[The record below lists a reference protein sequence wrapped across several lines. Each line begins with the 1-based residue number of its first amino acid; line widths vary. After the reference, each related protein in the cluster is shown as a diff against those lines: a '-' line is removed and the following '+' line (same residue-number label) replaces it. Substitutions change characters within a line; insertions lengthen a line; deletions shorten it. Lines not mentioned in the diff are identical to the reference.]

1 MPLGKHMRYQKEKNM
16 KKVKRILA
24 TVLATAL
31 LLSAAACASTT
42 TATTAAATT
51 AATTAAGETTAA
63 AVETTAAGATF
74 KVGVAMPT
82 QSSERWIA
90 DGANIKGQLEALGY
104 VVDLQYAED
113 DVQAQV
119 NQIENMIT
127 NGANC
132 LVIAAID
139 SSALVN
145 ILAKAKESE
154 IPVIAYDRLLMNTDA
169 VSYYA
174 TFDNYQVGVLQASYL
189 VDALGLK
196 DGKGPF
202 NVELFA
208 GSPDDN
214 NATLFWNGAM
224 DTLQQYIDSKQ
235 IVVLSGQVEFE
246 KCAILRWSQEGAQA
260 RMENILSGTYS
271 GGAKVDGVLSPYDG
285 LSYGIA
291 AALEGAG
298 YTVGEGWPL
307 ITGQDAEL
315 MGVKNLISGKQAM
328 TVFKD
333 TRVLAS
339 KCVKMVEAVLKGT
352 EPEINDTKTY
362 DNGVLVVPSF
372 LCTPVAVT
380 KDNYVKEVIDAGYY
394 TAEQV
399 AG

>member
-1 MPLGKHMRYQKEKNM
+1 M

-24 TVLATAL
+24 TILATAML
-31 LLSAAACASTT
+31 ISVAACSAVDTKTTVAATTKDAAATT
-42 TATTAAATT
+42 TTAGTDATATTAAAGKTYR
-51 AATTAAGETTAA
+51 
-63 AVETTAAGATF
+63 
-74 KVGVAMPT
+74 VGVAMPT

-90 DGANIKGQLEALGY
+90 DGANVKKQLEDLGY

-145 ILAKAKESE
+145 ILAKAKESK

-196 DGKGPF
+196 DSTKGPF

-224 DTLQQYIDSKQ
+224 DTLKPFIDSKQ
-235 IVVLSGQVEFE
+235 IVVLSGQTTFE
-246 KCAILRWSQEGAQA
+246 KCAILRWAQEVAQA

-271 GGAKVDGVLSPYDG
+271 GGAKVDAVLSPYDG

-298 YTVGEGWPL
+298 YKVGTGWPL

-339 KCVKMVEAVLKGT
+339 KCVKMVDAVLKGT
-352 EPEINDTKTY
+352 TPEINDTKTY
-362 DNGVLVVPSF
+362 NNGVLVVPSF

-394 TAEQV
+394 TAAQV

>member
-1 MPLGKHMRYQKEKNM
+1 M
-16 KKVKRILA
+16 KKVMRILA
-24 TVLATAL
+24 TALTAAL
-31 LLSAAACASTT
+31 LLSATACTSTT
-42 TATTAAATT
+42 AGTSAAAGTTAATTAAATT
-51 AATTAAGETTAA
+51 AAATTADSGKTYR
-63 AVETTAAGATF
+63 
-74 KVGVAMPT
+74 VGVAMPT

-90 DGANIKGQLEALGY
+90 DGANVKKQLEALGY

-145 ILAKAKESE
+145 ILAKAKSSS

-196 DGKGPF
+196 DSTKGPF

-224 DTLQQYIDSKQ
+224 DTLKPYIDSKQ
-235 IVVLSGQVEFE
+235 IVVLSGQTKFE
-246 KCAILRWSQEGAQA
+246 ECATLRWAQEVAQA

-271 GGAKVDGVLSPYDG
+271 GGAKVNAVLSPYDG
-285 LSYGIA
+285 ISYGIA

-298 YTVGEGWPL
+298 YKVGTGWPL

-339 KCVKMVEAVLKGT
+339 KCVKMVDAVLKGT
-352 EPEINDTKTY
+352 TPEINDTKTY
-362 DNGVLVVPSF
+362 NNGVLVVPSY

-380 KDNYVKEVIDAGYY
+380 KDNYVKEVIDSGYY
-394 TAEQV
+394 TADQV

>member
-1 MPLGKHMRYQKEKNM
+1 M

-24 TVLATAL
+24 TILAATL
-31 LLSAAACASTT
+31 LISAAACTVVDTKTTTAASTAAAGT
-42 TATTAAATT
+42 DATATTAAS
-51 AATTAAGETTAA
+51 GQS
-63 AVETTAAGATF
+63 F
-74 KVGVAMPT
+74 KIGVAMPT
-82 QSSERWIA
+82 QSSERWIN
-90 DGANIKGQLEALGY
+90 DGANMKTKLEELGY
-104 VVDLQYAED
+104 TVDLQYAED

-132 LVIAAID
+132 LVIAAVD

-145 ILAKAKESE
+145 VLAKAKAAN
-154 IPVIAYDRLLMNTDA
+154 IPVIAYDRLLMDTDA

-174 TFDNYQVGVLQASYL
+174 TFDNYQVGVLEATYL
-189 VDALGLK
+189 VEALGLK

-214 NATLFWNGAM
+214 NAKLFWQGAM
-224 DTLQQYIDSKQ
+224 DTLKEYIDSGK
-235 IVVLSGQVEFE
+235 IVVLSGQTDFDS
-246 KCAILRWSQEGAQA
+246 CAILRWSQETAQQ

-271 GGAKVDGVLSPYDG
+271 GGTKVDAVLSPYDG

-291 AALEGAG
+291 SALEGAG
-298 YTVGEGWPL
+298 YKVGEGWPL

-315 MGVKNLISGKQAM
+315 MAIKNIISGKQAM

-333 TRVLAS
+333 TRVLAE
-339 KCVKMVEAVLKGT
+339 KCVSMVQAVLTGST
-352 EPEINDTKTY
+352 PEINNTETY
-362 DNGVLVVPSF
+362 DNNVLVVPSY

-380 KDNYVKEVIDAGYY
+380 KDNYVKEVIDVGYY
-394 TAEQV
+394 TADQV

>member
-1 MPLGKHMRYQKEKNM
+1 M
-16 KKVKRILA
+16 KKVKRIIA
-24 TVLATAL
+24 TIIATAML
-31 LLSAAACASTT
+31 ASVAACTTVDTKATT
-42 TATTAAATT
+42 TAAPAQS
-51 AATTAAGETTAA
+51 
-63 AVETTAAGATF
+63 F

-90 DGANIKGQLEALGY
+90 DGANVKQQLEDLGY

-113 DVQAQV
+113 DIQAQV

-145 ILAKAKESE
+145 ILAKAKEAK

-189 VDALGLK
+189 VEALGLT
-196 DGKGPF
+196 DSTKGPF

-224 DTLQQYIDSKQ
+224 DTLKPYIDSKQ
-235 IVVLSGQVEFE
+235 IVVLSGQTTFE
-246 KCAILRWSQEGAQA
+246 ECAILRWAQEVAQA

-271 GGAKVDGVLSPYDG
+271 GGAKVDAVLSPYDG

-298 YTVGEGWPL
+298 YKVGEGWPL

-315 MGVKNLISGKQAM
+315 MGVKNLISGKQAQ

-339 KCVKMVEAVLKGT
+339 KCVKMVDAVLKGT

-362 DNGVLVVPSF
+362 NNGVLVVPSF
-372 LCTPVAVT
+372 LCTPVSVT

-394 TAEQV
+394 TAAQV

>member
-1 MPLGKHMRYQKEKNM
+1 M

-24 TVLATAL
+24 TILATAL
-31 LLSAAACASTT
+31 LMSAAACTAVDTKTTT
-42 TATTAAATT
+42 TAAAATT
-51 AATTAAGETTAA
+51 AADTTKAA
-63 AVETTAAGATF
+63 ADTTKAAADTTKAAATTVF

-90 DGANIKGQLEALGY
+90 DGSNIKKQLEELGY

-145 ILAKAKESE
+145 ILAKAKEAK

-196 DGKGPF
+196 DNKGPF
-202 NVELFA
+202 NIELFA

-224 DTLQQYIDSKQ
+224 DTLKPYIDSKQ
-235 IVVLSGQVEFE
+235 LVVLSGQVDFE
-246 KCAILRWSQEGAQA
+246 KCATLRWAQEVAQA

-271 GGAKVDGVLSPYDG
+271 GGQKVNAVLSPYDG

-298 YTVGEGWPL
+298 YKVGTGWPL
-307 ITGQDAEL
+307 ITGQDAEV
-315 MGVKNLISGKQAM
+315 MGVKNIISGKQAM

-352 EPEINDTKTY
+352 APEINDTKTY
-362 DNGVLVVPSF
+362 NNGVLVVPSF

-380 KDNYVKEVIDAGYY
+380 KDNYVKEVVDSGYY
-394 TAEQV
+394 TADKL
-399 AG
+399 AS

>member
-1 MPLGKHMRYQKEKNM
+1 M
-16 KKVKRILA
+16 KKVKRIIATIIA
-24 TVLATAL
+24 TVMLVSVASCTAVD
-31 LLSAAACASTT
+31 TK
-42 TATTAAATT
+42 TTAAATT
-51 AATTAAGETTAA
+51 KAAAAAETTAAAAAATTAAAAETTAA
-63 AVETTAAGATF
+63 AGTTF

-90 DGANIKGQLEALGY
+90 DGANVKTQLEALGY

-113 DVQAQV
+113 DIQAQV

-145 ILAKAKESE
+145 ILAKAKSAN

-174 TFDNYQVGVLQASYL
+174 TFDNFQVGVLQASYL
-189 VDALGLK
+189 VDALGLT
-196 DGKGPF
+196 DSTKGPF

-224 DTLQQYIDSKQ
+224 KTLQPYIDSKQ
-235 IVVLSGQVEFE
+235 IVVLSGQTTFE
-246 KCAILRWSQEGAQA
+246 KCATLRWAQEVAQA

-271 GGAKVDGVLSPYDG
+271 GGAKVDAVLSPYDG

-298 YTVGEGWPL
+298 YKVGAGWPL

-339 KCVKMVEAVLKGT
+339 KCVKMVDAVLKGT
-352 EPEINDTKTY
+352 TPEINDTKTY
-362 DNGVLVVPSF
+362 NNGVLVVPSF

-394 TAEQV
+394 TAAQV

>member
-1 MPLGKHMRYQKEKNM
+1 M
-16 KKVKRILA
+16 KKVKRIIA
-24 TVLATAL
+24 TIIATAMMVSL
-31 LLSAAACASTT
+31 AACTAVDTKTT
-42 TATTAAATT
+42 TVAATT
-51 AATTAAGETTAA
+51 KATAAAGETTAA
-63 AVETTAAGATF
+63 AGTTY

-90 DGANIKGQLEALGY
+90 DGANVKKQLEDLGY
-104 VVDLQYAED
+104 AVDLQYAED

-145 ILAKAKESE
+145 ILAKAKEAK

-174 TFDNYQVGVLQASYL
+174 TFDNFQVGVLQASYL

-196 DGKGPF
+196 DSTKGPF

-224 DTLQQYIDSKQ
+224 ETLQPYIDSKQ
-235 IVVLSGQVEFE
+235 IVVLSGQTTFE
-246 KCAILRWSQEGAQA
+246 KCAILRWAQEVAQA

-271 GGAKVDGVLSPYDG
+271 GGAKVDAVLSPYDG

-298 YTVGEGWPL
+298 YKVGEGWPL

-333 TRVLAS
+333 TRVLAA
-339 KCVKMVEAVLKGT
+339 KCVKMVDAVLKGT

-362 DNGVLVVPSF
+362 NNGVLVVPSF
-372 LCTPVAVT
+372 LCTPVSVT

-394 TAEQV
+394 TADQV

>member
-1 MPLGKHMRYQKEKNM
+1 M
-16 KKVKRILA
+16 KKVKRIIA
-24 TVLATAL
+24 TII
-31 LLSAAACASTT
+31 AAAMLISVAACTAVETKTT
-42 TATTAAATT
+42 TAAAAAATTTAAAAAATT
-51 AATTAAGETTAA
+51 AAAGTTY
-63 AVETTAAGATF
+63 

-90 DGANIKGQLEALGY
+90 DGANVKTQLEALGY

-113 DVQAQV
+113 DIQAQV

-145 ILAKAKESE
+145 ILAKAKAAN

-196 DGKGPF
+196 DSTKGPF

-224 DTLQQYIDSKQ
+224 DTLQPYLDSKQ
-235 IVVLSGQVEFE
+235 IVVLSGQTTFE
-246 KCAILRWSQEGAQA
+246 KCAILRWAQEVAQA

-271 GGAKVDGVLSPYDG
+271 GGAKVDAVLSPYDG

-298 YTVGEGWPL
+298 YKVGAEWPL

-339 KCVKMVEAVLKGT
+339 KCVKMVDAVLKGT
-352 EPEINDTKTY
+352 KPEINDTETY
-362 DNGVLVVPSF
+362 NNGVLVVPSF

-394 TAEQV
+394 TAAQV

>member
-1 MPLGKHMRYQKEKNM
+1 M
-16 KKVKRILA
+16 KKVKRIIA
-24 TVLATAL
+24 TIIATAMMVSL
-31 LLSAAACASTT
+31 AACTAVDTKTT
-42 TATTAAATT
+42 TVAATT
-51 AATTAAGETTAA
+51 KATAAAGETTAA
-63 AVETTAAGATF
+63 AGTTY

-90 DGANIKGQLEALGY
+90 DGANVKKQLEDLGY
-104 VVDLQYAED
+104 AVDLQYAED

-145 ILAKAKESE
+145 ILAKAKEAK

-174 TFDNYQVGVLQASYL
+174 TFDNFQVGVLQASYL

-196 DGKGPF
+196 DSTKGPF

-224 DTLQQYIDSKQ
+224 ETLQPYIDSKQ
-235 IVVLSGQVEFE
+235 IVVLSGQTTFE
-246 KCAILRWSQEGAQA
+246 KCAILRWAQEVAQA

-271 GGAKVDGVLSPYDG
+271 GGAKVDAVLSPYDG

-298 YTVGEGWPL
+298 YKVGEGWPL

-333 TRVLAS
+333 TRVLAA
-339 KCVKMVEAVLKGT
+339 KCVKMVDAVLKGT

-362 DNGVLVVPSF
+362 NNGVLVVPSF
-372 LCTPVAVT
+372 LCTPVSVT

-394 TAEQV
+394 TAAQV

>member
-1 MPLGKHMRYQKEKNM
+1 M
-16 KKVKRILA
+16 KKVLRILA
-24 TVLATAL
+24 TVLTSAM
-31 LLSAAACASTT
+31 LLSATACTVVDTKTT
-42 TATTAAATT
+42 TATTTAAAAATT
-51 AATTAAGETTAA
+51 KAAADATTADTTASS
-63 AVETTAAGATF
+63 TTF

-90 DGANIKGQLEALGY
+90 DGANMKAQLEEKGY

-145 ILAKAKESE
+145 VLEKAKTAG
-154 IPVIAYDRLLMNTDA
+154 IPVIAYDRLLMDTDA

-174 TFDNYQVGVLQASYL
+174 TFDNYQVGVLQAGYL
-189 VDALGLK
+189 VTALDLENAA
-196 DGKGPF
+196 GPF
-202 NVELFA
+202 NIELFA

-214 NATLFWNGAM
+214 NATMFWNGAM
-224 DTLQQYIDSKQ
+224 DTLKPYIDSGKL
-235 IVVLSGQVEFE
+235 VVLSGQTDFE

-271 GGAKVDGVLSPYDG
+271 GGAKVNAVLSPYDG

-291 AALEGAG
+291 SALEGAG
-298 YTVGEGWPL
+298 YTVGEGWPI

-315 MGVKNLISGKQAM
+315 MAVKNIISGKQAA

-339 KCVKMVEAVLKGT
+339 KCVLMVDAVLKGT

-362 DNGVLVVPSF
+362 NNGVIVVPSF
-372 LCTPVAVT
+372 LCSPVSVD
-380 KDNYVKEVIDAGYY
+380 KSNYEKEIIDAGYY
-394 TAEQV
+394 TADQV
-399 AG
+399 KEG

>member
-1 MPLGKHMRYQKEKNM
+1 M
-16 KKVKRILA
+16 KKVMRILA
-24 TVLATAL
+24 TALTAAL
-31 LLSAAACASTT
+31 LLSATACTSTT
-42 TATTAAATT
+42 AGTSVAAGTTAATTAAATT
-51 AATTAAGETTAA
+51 AAATTAA
-63 AVETTAAGATF
+63 ATTADSGKTYR
-74 KVGVAMPT
+74 VGVAMPT

-90 DGANIKGQLEALGY
+90 DGANVKKQLEALGY

-145 ILAKAKESE
+145 ILAKAKSSS

-196 DGKGPF
+196 DSTKGPF

-224 DTLQQYIDSKQ
+224 DTLKPYIDSKQ
-235 IVVLSGQVEFE
+235 IVVLSGQTKFE
-246 KCAILRWSQEGAQA
+246 ECATLRWAQEVAQA

-271 GGAKVDGVLSPYDG
+271 GGAKVNAVLSPYDG
-285 LSYGIA
+285 ISYGIA

-298 YTVGEGWPL
+298 YKVGTGWPL

-339 KCVKMVEAVLKGT
+339 KCVKMVDAVLKGT
-352 EPEINDTKTY
+352 TPEINDTKTY
-362 DNGVLVVPSF
+362 NNGVLVVPSY

-380 KDNYVKEVIDAGYY
+380 KDNYVKEVIDSGYY
-394 TAEQV
+394 TADQV

>member
-1 MPLGKHMRYQKEKNM
+1 M

-24 TVLATAL
+24 TILATAML
-31 LLSAAACASTT
+31 ISVAACSAVDTKTTVTVAATTKDAAATT
-42 TATTAAATT
+42 TTAGTDATATTAAAGKTYR
-51 AATTAAGETTAA
+51 
-63 AVETTAAGATF
+63 
-74 KVGVAMPT
+74 VGVAMPT

-90 DGANIKGQLEALGY
+90 DGANVKKQLEDLGY

-145 ILAKAKESE
+145 ILAKAKESK

-196 DGKGPF
+196 DSTKGPF

-224 DTLQQYIDSKQ
+224 DTLKPFIDSKQ
-235 IVVLSGQVEFE
+235 IVVLSGQTTFE
-246 KCAILRWSQEGAQA
+246 KCAILRWAQEVAQA

-271 GGAKVDGVLSPYDG
+271 GGAKVDAVLSPYDG

-298 YTVGEGWPL
+298 YKVGTGWPL

-339 KCVKMVEAVLKGT
+339 KCVKMVDAVLKGT
-352 EPEINDTKTY
+352 TPEINDTKTY
-362 DNGVLVVPSF
+362 NNGVLVVPSF

-394 TAEQV
+394 TAAQV

>member
-1 MPLGKHMRYQKEKNM
+1 M
-16 KKVKRILA
+16 KKVKRIIA
-24 TVLATAL
+24 TIIATAML
-31 LLSAAACASTT
+31 VSLAACTTVDTKTT
-42 TATTAAATT
+42 TVAATT
-51 AATTAAGETTAA
+51 KATAAAGETTAA
-63 AVETTAAGATF
+63 AGTTY

-90 DGANIKGQLEALGY
+90 DGANVKKQLEDLGY
-104 VVDLQYAED
+104 AVDLQYAED

-145 ILAKAKESE
+145 ILAKAKEAK

-174 TFDNYQVGVLQASYL
+174 TFDNFQVGVLQASYL

-196 DGKGPF
+196 DSTKGPF

-224 DTLQQYIDSKQ
+224 ETLQPYIDSKQ
-235 IVVLSGQVEFE
+235 IVVLSGQTTFE
-246 KCAILRWSQEGAQA
+246 KCAILRWAQEVAQA

-271 GGAKVDGVLSPYDG
+271 GGAKVDAVLSPYDG

-298 YTVGEGWPL
+298 YKVGEGWPL

-333 TRVLAS
+333 TRVLAA
-339 KCVKMVEAVLKGT
+339 KCVKMVDAVLKGT

-362 DNGVLVVPSF
+362 NNGVLVVPSF
-372 LCTPVAVT
+372 LCTPVSVT

-394 TAEQV
+394 TADQV

>member
-1 MPLGKHMRYQKEKNM
+1 M

-24 TVLATAL
+24 TILATAML
-31 LLSAAACASTT
+31 ISVAACSAVDTKTTVTVAATTKDAAATT
-42 TATTAAATT
+42 TTAGTDATATTAAAGKTYR
-51 AATTAAGETTAA
+51 
-63 AVETTAAGATF
+63 
-74 KVGVAMPT
+74 VGVAMPT

-90 DGANIKGQLEALGY
+90 DGANVKKQLEDLGY
-104 VVDLQYAED
+104 EVDLQYAED

-145 ILAKAKESE
+145 ILAKAKESK

-196 DGKGPF
+196 DSTKGPF

-224 DTLQQYIDSKQ
+224 DTLKPFIDSKQ
-235 IVVLSGQVEFE
+235 IVVLSGQTTFE
-246 KCAILRWSQEGAQA
+246 KCAILRWAQEVAQA

-271 GGAKVDGVLSPYDG
+271 GGAKVDAVLSPYDG

-298 YTVGEGWPL
+298 YKVGTGWPL

-339 KCVKMVEAVLKGT
+339 KCVKMVDAVLKGT
-352 EPEINDTKTY
+352 TPEINDTKTY
-362 DNGVLVVPSF
+362 NNGVLVVPSF

-394 TAEQV
+394 TAAQV

>member
-1 MPLGKHMRYQKEKNM
+1 M
-16 KKVKRILA
+16 KKVMRILA
-24 TVLATAL
+24 TALTAAL
-31 LLSAAACASTT
+31 LLSATACTSTT
-42 TATTAAATT
+42 AGTSAAAGTTAATTAAATT
-51 AATTAAGETTAA
+51 AAATTAA
-63 AVETTAAGATF
+63 ATTADSGKTYR
-74 KVGVAMPT
+74 VGVAMPT

-90 DGANIKGQLEALGY
+90 DGANVKKQLEALGY

-145 ILAKAKESE
+145 ILAKAKSSS

-196 DGKGPF
+196 DSTKGPF

-224 DTLQQYIDSKQ
+224 DTLKPYIDSKQ
-235 IVVLSGQVEFE
+235 IVVLSGQTKFE
-246 KCAILRWSQEGAQA
+246 ECATLRWAQEVAQA

-271 GGAKVDGVLSPYDG
+271 GGAKVNAVLSPYDG
-285 LSYGIA
+285 ISYGIA

-298 YTVGEGWPL
+298 YKVGTGWPL

-339 KCVKMVEAVLKGT
+339 KCVKMVDAVLKGT
-352 EPEINDTKTY
+352 TPEINDTKTY
-362 DNGVLVVPSF
+362 NNGVLVVPSY

-380 KDNYVKEVIDAGYY
+380 KDNYVKEVIDSGYY
-394 TAEQV
+394 TADQV

>member
-1 MPLGKHMRYQKEKNM
+1 M
-16 KKVKRILA
+16 KKVKRIIA
-24 TVLATAL
+24 TIIATAML
-31 LLSAAACASTT
+31 VSVAAC
-42 TATTAAATT
+42 TAVDTKTTTAAATT
-51 AATTAAGETTAA
+51 KAAAETTAA
-63 AVETTAAGATF
+63 AAETTKAAGTTF
-74 KVGVAMPT
+74 RVGVAMPT

-90 DGANIKGQLEALGY
+90 DGANVKQQLEDLGY

-145 ILAKAKESE
+145 ILAKAKESK

-196 DGKGPF
+196 DSTKGPF

-224 DTLQQYIDSKQ
+224 DTLQPYIDSKQ
-235 IVVLSGQVEFE
+235 IVVLSGQTAFE
-246 KCAILRWSQEGAQA
+246 ECAILRWAQEVAQA

-271 GGAKVDGVLSPYDG
+271 GGAKVDAVLSPYDG

-298 YTVGEGWPL
+298 YKVGEGWPL

-339 KCVKMVEAVLKGT
+339 KCVKMVDAVLKGT

-362 DNGVLVVPSF
+362 NNGVFVVPSF

-394 TAEQV
+394 TADQV

>member
-1 MPLGKHMRYQKEKNM
+1 M
-16 KKVKRILA
+16 KKVKRIIA
-24 TVLATAL
+24 TIIATAML
-31 LLSAAACASTT
+31 VSLAACTAVDTKTT
-42 TATTAAATT
+42 TVAATT
-51 AATTAAGETTAA
+51 KATVAAGETTAA
-63 AVETTAAGATF
+63 PAGETTAAAGTTY

-90 DGANIKGQLEALGY
+90 DGANVKKQLEDLGY
-104 VVDLQYAED
+104 AVDLQYAED

-145 ILAKAKESE
+145 ILAKAKEAK

-174 TFDNYQVGVLQASYL
+174 TFDNFQVGVLQASYL

-196 DGKGPF
+196 DSTKGPF

-224 DTLQQYIDSKQ
+224 ETLQPYIDSKQ
-235 IVVLSGQVEFE
+235 IVVLSGQTTFE
-246 KCAILRWSQEGAQA
+246 KCAILRWAQEVAQA

-271 GGAKVDGVLSPYDG
+271 GGAKVDAVLSPYDG

-298 YTVGEGWPL
+298 YKVGEGWPL

-333 TRVLAS
+333 TRVLAA
-339 KCVKMVEAVLKGT
+339 KCVKMVDAVLKGT

-362 DNGVLVVPSF
+362 NNGVLVVPSF
-372 LCTPVAVT
+372 LCTPVSVT

-394 TAEQV
+394 TADQV